1 MNYTKILV
9 VDDDSNIRDLLKQSL
24 ENEGYEVRT
33 AADGYEAIDTF
44 KKYEPDIMLLDIML
58 PGKSG
63 RDVCTEIRKF
73 SSKPIIMIT
82 AKGDVVDKVVCLE
95 LGADDF
101 IVKPFDMNELF
112 ARIKAVLR
120 RCNSHEEPGDNRV
133 FTRDQL
139 LDKVWGFDY
148 LGDSRTV
155 DVHVKRLREKLDG
168 VSDKWTLK
176 TVWGVGY
183 KFEVIGN

>member
-112 ARIKAVLR
+112 GVIRIPVYRRIILR
-120 RCNSHEEPGDNRV
+120 IVTQQDFHGAGLMEFFP
-133 FTRDQL
+133 F
-139 LDKVWGFDY
+139 KP
-148 LGDSRTV
+148 
-155 DVHVKRLREKLDG
+155 
-168 VSDKWTLK
+168 
-176 TVWGVGY
+176 GVGAG
-183 KFEVIGN
+183 I